1 MAKSAIGSS
10 SRTKEIMRQYGL
22 RAKKGFGQ
30 NFLTDQSILQNIVSA
45 AEIGK
50 DDNVIE
56 IGPGIG
62 ALTEQLALA
71 AGQVVGLEIDA
82 DLLPVLKDVLE
93 PYHNVKILHQDV
105 LKADLPTLIQ
115 QEFDHPEAP
124 IKVVANLPYYI
135 TSPILMGLL
144 NSPVDWDCICVMM
157 QREVADRLVA
167 KVGTKQYG
175 SLTLAIEM
183 SMDAEMAFGV
193 SRHSFVP
200 EPNVDSAIVTLHRR
214 RQPLPVAP
222 FDCDKIL
229 SLIKICFAHRR
240 KNLGN
245 NLKALSGKDTDKKN
259 AVLKV
264 LDELRIDSRI
274 RPEQMTLE
282 KFIQLGNTL
291 HDHDLY

>member
-1 MAKSAIGSS
+1 MANSAIGSS

-22 RAKKGFGQ
+22 HAKKGYGQ

-45 AEIGK
+45 AEISK

-62 ALTEQLALA
+62 ALTEQLAQA

-82 DLLPVLKDVLE
+82 DLLPVLKDVLS
-93 PYHNVKILHQDV
+93 PYDNVKILHQDV
-105 LKADLPTLIQ
+105 LKADLPALIQ
-115 QEFDHPEAP
+115 AEFDHPQAP

-135 TSPILMGLL
+135 TSPILMRLL

-157 QREVADRLVA
+157 QREVADRLTA

-183 SMDAEMAFGV
+183 SMDAKMAFGV

-214 RQPLPVAP
+214 KQPLAVAP
-222 FDCDKIL
+222 FDRDKVL
-229 SLIKICFAHRR
+229 QLIKICFAHRR

-245 NLKALSGKDTDKKN
+245 NLKALSGKDSAKKA
-259 AVLKV
+259 AVLAI
-264 LDELRIDSRI
+264 LMQLHIDSRI
-274 RPEQMTLE
+274 RPEQLTLVQ
-282 KFIQLGNTL
+282 FIQLGNAL
-291 HDHDLY
+291 HDHDLF

>member
-1 MAKSAIGSS
+1 MANSAIGSS

-22 RAKKGFGQ
+22 HAKKGYGQ

-45 AEIGK
+45 AEISK

-62 ALTEQLALA
+62 ALTEQLAQA

-82 DLLPVLKDVLE
+82 DLLPVLKDVLSS
-93 PYHNVKILHQDV
+93 YDNVKIVHQDV
-105 LKADLPTLIQ
+105 LKADLPALIQ
-115 QEFDHPEAP
+115 AEFDHPQAP

-157 QREVADRLVA
+157 QREVADRLTA

-183 SMDAEMAFGV
+183 SMDAKMAFGV

-214 RQPLPVAP
+214 HQPLAVAP
-222 FDCDKIL
+222 FDRDKIL
-229 SLIKICFAHRR
+229 HLIKICFAHRR

-245 NLKALSGKDTDKKN
+245 NLKALSGKDSAKKA
-259 AVLKV
+259 AVLAV
-264 LDELRIDSRI
+264 LEQLHIDSRI
-274 RPEQMTLE
+274 RPEQLTLVQ
-282 KFIQLGNTL
+282 FIQLGNAL
-291 HDHDLY
+291 HDHDLF